1 MGFDGQALAEQ
12 RFASRF
18 WTNSSRSLFWQ
29 SFSSTQSVFYPPHV
43 HSEFNVVICLAGSV
57 EVRQWGATE
66 VLSAGEALIGNALI
80 PHQST
85 YRSTNGR
92 CEAVSLTVD
101 SDLFHRAMSQVLGHE
116 PHSGAVFL
124 GKASSPQIRS
134 IAHAV
139 SAKLH
144 ADAPID
150 SRLFEMFAWQLMDQ
164 LLRQWPGRRVLS
176 VKPERVQVC
185 LPRWQFVKT
194 HELMLASSKADF
206 RIEGIARQLGV
217 SASRFHRLFR
227 GATGESPAHYFTML
241 TLDSA
246 LERLRSTDSQIKQI
260 SYDLGF
266 NSPSHFC
273 SVFRKHFGVSP
284 LEFRDSSGEGPFANA

>member
-1 MGFDGQALAEQ
+1 MPMLPAAEQ

-29 SFSSTQSVFYPPHV
+29 SFSSSQCVFYPPHV

-66 VLSAGEALIGNALI
+66 VLEAGEALIGNALI

-85 YRSTNGR
+85 YRTALGR

-101 SDLFHRAMSQVLGHE
+101 STLFYRAISQLFSRE
-116 PHSGAVFL
+116 KQAGAVFL
-124 GKASSPQIRS
+124 GKVSSPQIRA
-134 IAHAV
+134 IANAV

-144 ADAPID
+144 ASAPID
-150 SRLFEMFAWQLMDQ
+150 GRLFEMFAWQLLDH
-164 LLRQWPGRRVLS
+164 LLRHWPGRRVLS
-176 VKPERVQVC
+176 VKPERAQVC

-206 RIEGIARQLGV
+206 RIQGIARQLGV

-241 TLDSA
+241 TLDTA
-246 LERLRSTDSQIKQI
+246 LERLRSSDTQIKQI

-284 LEFRDSSGEGPFANA
+284 LEFRGNSKEHQVTSDE

>member
-1 MGFDGQALAEQ
+1 
-12 RFASRF
+12 
-18 WTNSSRSLFWQ
+18 
-29 SFSSTQSVFYPPHV
+29 
-43 HSEFNVVICLAGSV
+43 
-57 EVRQWGATE
+57 
-66 VLSAGEALIGNALI
+66 
-80 PHQST
+80 
-85 YRSTNGR
+85 
-92 CEAVSLTVD
+92 
-101 SDLFHRAMSQVLGHE
+101 
-116 PHSGAVFL
+116 VFL

-139 SAKLH
+139 RANLH
-144 ADAPID
+144 ANALVDA
-150 SRLFEMFAWQLMDQ
+150 RLFEMSAWQLLDQ
-164 LLRQWPGRRVLS
+164 LLRQWPGRRVLP

-185 LPRWQFVKT
+185 LPRWQFVKA

-206 RIEGIARQLGV
+206 RIKGIARQLGV

-241 TLDSA
+241 TLDTA
-246 LERLRSTDSQIKQI
+246 LERLRTTDSQIKQI

-284 LEFRDSSGEGPFANA
+284 MEFRVNAEERPSANA